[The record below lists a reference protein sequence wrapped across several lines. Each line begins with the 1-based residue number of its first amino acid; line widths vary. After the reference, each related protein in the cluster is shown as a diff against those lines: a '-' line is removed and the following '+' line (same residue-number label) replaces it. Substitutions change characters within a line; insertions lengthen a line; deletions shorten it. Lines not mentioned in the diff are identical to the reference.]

1 MSAHESPPPPPE
13 AVAARR
19 LPPVAEVAVASM
31 ALVIVSGIY
40 LAAHLPT
47 RAPFG
52 PAVVLVAAAGALLLG
67 NLIVL
72 SRLRQF
78 AWTVFY
84 RVAGW
89 ASLAYIVIGGM
100 LEFIFIF
107 DHTRGS
113 MLVLLTLSLV
123 IFAIDIPV
131 LLAFSVARYQEPEPR

>member
-1 MSAHESPPPPPE
+1 MSIHESPPPPAE
-13 AVAARR
+13 VAAARR

-52 PAVVLVAAAGALLLG
+52 PAVGLVAAAGALLLG